1 MQALKLRHGEPT
13 SLLCDAL
20 KVRLTTQRHGT
31 LQCEISAHKR
41 VPVEAKRLV
50 RRVSKERSLQRVS
63 ATLFSCE
70 RLLDEPVQVCRV
82 DRRGVGRTAGD

>member
-1 MQALKLRHGEPT
+1 MQAPKLRHGEPT

-41 VPVEAKRLV
+41 VPVEAKR
-50 RRVSKERSLQRVS
+50 
-63 ATLFSCE
+63 F
-70 RLLDEPVQVCRV
+70 VCRASIQA
-82 DRRGVGRTAGD
+82 GRQSVSTVL